1 MTKDEFI
8 LWLHGFFEISNA
20 KTLNEEQT
28 ALIRGE
34 VEKFFHKVTPVRIP
48 ESNPDRTD
56 FMPTPLIPPAQ
67 TPNWPKYD
75 PNIHKWTPGWETP
88 QITCGLKPGE
98 SSETTP
104 LTPQWDYTKIT
115 CGATAE
121 QDPLKIQYITC

>member
-34 VEKFFHKVTPVRIP
+34 VEKFFHKVTPDRNLDKSYLNQSIFPDGNP
-48 ESNPDRTD
+48 ER
-56 FMPTPLIPPAQ
+56 LIPPAQ

-98 SSETTP
+98 DWNSMLLS
-104 LTPQWDYTKIT
+104 
-115 CGATAE
+115 C
-121 QDPLKIQYITC
+121 